1 MISLREMALEV
12 ERAGLQPRLIDGDDF
27 AFWFTYQMIAIV
39 CYYDSE
45 TSVAGFANVSAEVIP
60 ERDRA
65 EILRTCN
72 RINRV
77 SGCGNCYIMPCG
89 NLVMQYR
96 NRIRRKGDFR
106 RLLGEALESI
116 TAMKREFLL
125 AAVEKKAPEKD
136 TYFKK

>member
-1 MISLREMALEV
+1 MTPLGEMALEV
-12 ERAGLQPRLIDGDDF
+12 ERAGLQPRMIDGDDF
-27 AFWFTYQMIAIV
+27 AFWFTYQMVTII
-39 CYYDSE
+39 CYYDRE
-45 TSVAGFANVSAEVIP
+45 DSVVGFANVSAEAVP
-60 ERDRA
+60 EGNRA
-65 EILRTCN
+65 EILSLCN

-116 TAMKREFLL
+116 SGMKREFLL
-125 AAVEKKAPEKD
+125 AAMEKKALDKD